1 MPIPNNKTNQFI
13 NDKDTRVS
21 VGIDF
26 PLGLVSGGDGYFA
39 TTKTTIDAIKTNIR
53 LLLQTNQGE
62 RLFQPNL
69 GMNLK
74 QLLFEQASD
83 ETNVQ
88 IENNIVDVF
97 ELWLPFVQLQN
108 INIDRRDDVNQINI
122 NIEFN
127 ISRAPNSLDSVQVT
141 FDGVGDET
149 TSTTTSDGAY

>member
-97 ELWLPFVQLQN
+97 EMWLPFVQLQN

-141 FDGVGDET
+141 FDNGGDGAP
-149 TSTTTSDGAY
+149 SSTTSDGAY

>member
-1 MPIPNNKTNQFI
+1 MPIADNRKNRFVEDQ
-13 NDKDTRVS
+13 DTRVS

-26 PLGLVSGGDGYFA
+26 PIARVPGGDGYFG
-39 TTKTTIDAIKTNIR
+39 TTKTTIEAVKTNIR

-83 ETNVQ
+83 ETTIQ

-97 ELWLPFVQLQN
+97 ERWLPFVQLQN
-108 INIDRRDDVNQINI
+108 ISIDRRDDINQINI

-127 ISRAPNSLDSVQVT
+127 ISRTPNSLESVQVT

-149 TSTTTSDGAY
+149 TSTTSDGAY

>member
-1 MPIPNNKTNQFI
+1 MPIL
-13 NDKDTRVS
+13 DRRKDRFVEDQDSRVS

-26 PLGLVSGGDGYFA
+26 PFARVVGGDGYFA
-39 TTKTTIDAIKTNIR
+39 TTKTTIEAVKTNIR

-62 RLFQPNL
+62 RLFQPSL

-74 QLLFEQASD
+74 QLLFEQMTEDLSI
-83 ETNVQ
+83 Q

-97 ELWLPFVQLQN
+97 GRWLPFVDLRN
-108 INIDRRDDVNQINI
+108 IEVNRRDDINQVTI

-127 ISRAPNSLDSVQVT
+127 INRTPNATESVQVT

-149 TSTTTSDGAY
+149 SSATSDGAY

>member
-26 PLGLVSGGDGYFA
+26 PLGLVPGGDGYFA
-39 TTKTTIDAIKTNIR
+39 TTKTTIESVKTNIK
-53 LLLQTNQGE
+53 LLLQTNQGD

-83 ETNVQ
+83 ETNIQ

-141 FDGVGDET
+141 FDNGGDGAP
-149 TSTTTSDGAY
+149 SSTTSDGAY

>member
-83 ETNVQ
+83 ETTIQ

-97 ELWLPFVQLQN
+97 ERWLPFVQLQN
-108 INIDRRDDVNQINI
+108 ISIDRRDDINQINI

-127 ISRAPNSLDSVQVT
+127 ISRTPNSLESVQVT
-141 FDGVGDET
+141 FDDVGGET

>member
-53 LLLQTNQGE
+53 LLLQTTQGD

-83 ETNVQ
+83 ETNIQ

-141 FDGVGDET
+141 FDNGGDGA
-149 TSTTTSDGAY
+149 SSSTTSDGAY